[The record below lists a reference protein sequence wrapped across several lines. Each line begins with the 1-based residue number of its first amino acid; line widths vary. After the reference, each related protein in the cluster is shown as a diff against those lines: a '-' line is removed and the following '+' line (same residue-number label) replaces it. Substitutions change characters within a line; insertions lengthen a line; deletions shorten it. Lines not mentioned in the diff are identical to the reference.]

1 MLTVNN
7 TQHNGDYKVMLKAS
21 DIMTDDVAT
30 IRGSAT
36 VAEAVKLMKFKN
48 LRALIVTLRNKEDA
62 YGIVTHTDIVNK
74 VVAYG
79 KDSANMR
86 VYEVMTKPCIVINPD
101 LGVEYVAR
109 LFALTGLRI
118 APVIQG
124 DLLGIISDTDIL
136 YKGDFLE
143 NPKVPLLRRELDKAI
158 EEAIEIAKV
167 KGADSQECID
177 AWALVEDLEAEATY
191 QEGAKSPDTTPFQQ
205 FCLDNP
211 EILAVHHE
219 KAEPALV

>member
-1 MLTVNN
+1 
-7 TQHNGDYKVMLKAS
+7 MLKAS

-48 LRALIVTLRNKEDA
+48 LRALIVTLRNSQDA
-62 YGIVTHTDIVNK
+62 YGIVTHTDVVNK

-86 VYEVMTKPCIVINPD
+86 VYEIMTKPCIVINPD

-109 LFALTGLRI
+109 LFALTGIRI

-124 DLLGIISDTDIL
+124 NLLGIVSDTDIL

-158 EEAIEIAKV
+158 EEAIAIAQA
-167 KGADSQECID
+167 KGANSQECID

-191 QEGAKSPDTTPFQQ
+191 QEGVQSPDTTPFQQ
-205 FCLDNP
+205 FCLDHP
-211 EILAVHHE
+211 EILQVRHQQTE
-219 KAEPALV
+219 TALVGNNLISV

>member
-1 MLTVNN
+1 MLTENN
-7 TQHNGDYKVMLKAS
+7 TQHNGDYKIMLKAS

-48 LRALIVTLRNKEDA
+48 LRALIVTLRNQEDA

-86 VYEVMTKPCIVINPD
+86 VYEIMTKPCIVINPD

-118 APVIQG
+118 APVIHG

-167 KGADSQECID
+167 KGATSQECID

-191 QEGAKSPDTTPFQQ
+191 QEGEKSPDTTPFQQ
-205 FCLDNP
+205 FCLDHP
-211 EILAVHHE
+211 EILKVRHE

>member
-1 MLTVNN
+1 
-7 TQHNGDYKVMLKAS
+7 MLKAS

-48 LRALIVTLRNKEDA
+48 LRALIVTLRNSQDA
-62 YGIVTHTDIVNK
+62 YGIVTHTDVVNK

-79 KDSANMR
+79 KDAKNMR
-86 VYEVMTKPCIVINPD
+86 VYEIMTKPCIVINPD

-109 LFALTGLRI
+109 LFALTNIRI
-118 APVIQG
+118 APVIKG
-124 DLLGIISDTDIL
+124 ELLGIVSESDIL

-158 EEAIEIAKV
+158 EEAIAISQA
-167 KGADSQECID
+167 KGATSPECID

-191 QEGAKSPDTTPFQQ
+191 QEGVQSPDTTSFQQ
-205 FCLDNP
+205 FCLDHP
-211 EILAVHHE
+211 EILKVRHE
-219 KAEPALV
+219 QAESALA